1 MYLQGHAKPLPV
13 PEYHTDYAT
22 RHPVETEEEN
32 YHQEYFNYVMENT
45 QRGFFSNW
53 QEALRLYQ
61 LLINYARNEH

>member
-22 RHPVETEEEN
+22 RHLVEIEEN
-32 YHQEYFNYVMENT
+32 YYQKYFNYVMENI
-45 QRGFFSNW
+45 QRGFLSNW

-61 LLINYARNEH
+61 VLINYARNEH